1 MLGVDAFIHI
11 RGCKENPMKKLRW
24 GIIGTGH
31 IAHSFASDFSH
42 VKSGD
47 LRAVASRNKA
57 SADQFSAKFDIE
69 LSFVDYFSLIN
80 SQEVDVIYIATP
92 HVYHYDLTKA
102 CILAGKAVLC
112 EKPFT
117 LNEHQSKELYDLAE
131 KHNVFVMEAMW
142 TRFNPVIEQV
152 LEWVEEGEIGTLSSV
167 QANFNFLAPTD
178 PGHRLM
184 NIELG
189 GGALLDIGIYPVF
202 LAQLFFGKPDFIQN
216 QAVIG
221 DTDVDLFEQIL
232 LGWES
237 GQLAS
242 LEASLISCNP
252 NRAVLSGSNGYIEID
267 SEWFRAKSCRIVNVD
282 NTERAIEFDF
292 PGQGYQFE
300 VDEVNR
306 CLEEGLL
313 QSPNYSWKDSLE
325 LIATLDEIRQDMGL
339 YYPNEGLPAEDVCD
353 IHHHEHGHHKH

>member
-1 MLGVDAFIHI
+1 
-11 RGCKENPMKKLRW
+11 MKNIRW

-31 IAHSFASDFSH
+31 VANQFASDFCH
-42 VKSGD
+42 VKAGE
-47 LRAVASRNKA
+47 LRAVASRHKA
-57 SADQFSAKFDIE
+57 SADQFSEAFDIE
-69 LSFVDYFSLIN
+69 LAFVDYFSLIN
-80 SQEVDVIYIATP
+80 SHEVDVIYIATP
-92 HVYHYDLTKA
+92 HTSHYDLTKA

-117 LNEHQSKELYDLAE
+117 LNEAQSRELYDLAE

-152 LEWVEEGEIGTLSSV
+152 LEWVEEGEIGTLNSI
-167 QANFNFLAPTD
+167 QASLNFLAPTD
-178 PGHRLM
+178 PNHRAM
-184 NIELG
+184 NLELG
-189 GGALLDIGIYPVF
+189 GGALLDVGIYPVF

-237 GQLAS
+237 GQLATLDS
-242 LEASLISCNP
+242 SFISCNP
-252 NRAVLSGSNGYIEID
+252 NRAVLSGSKGYIEID
-267 SEWFRAKSCRIVNVD
+267 SQWFKAKSCRIVGAD
-282 NTERAIEFDF
+282 QSERAVEFDF
-292 PGQGYQFE
+292 PGIGYQFE

-306 CLEEGLL
+306 CLEEGLV

-325 LIATLDEIRQDMGL
+325 VMATLDEVRQDIGL
-339 YYPNEGLPAEDVCD
+339 HYPIEESIDEHDVD
-353 IHHHEHGHHKH
+353 EHHHEHKHHKH